1 MITFGPVPSRRLGK
15 SLGINNIPSRK
26 VCSYSC
32 IYCQVGL
39 TKHFS
44 ITREVF
50 YSPDVI
56 FSELEKH
63 MAALS
68 PDDKPDYL
76 TFVAN
81 GEPTLDLNLGKT
93 IEKLK
98 SFGIP
103 IAVIT
108 NASMLFDGQVRE
120 DLNRADLVSV
130 KVDAHNEAIW
140 RKINRPMKGLSFSN
154 YLTGLQAFKDQ
165 FHGELIS
172 ETMLVEGVNN
182 DAGSVE
188 QTAVLVAALSPSV
201 AYLSIPTRP
210 PAVDWAT
217 SPDEASI
224 NQAWNIFTSK
234 KIKTELMTGF
244 EGTFVGVTGNA
255 IEDIVNMCS
264 VHPIRDDVMKELL
277 QKDNAEERILSEMI
291 ALGYIICVE
300 YDEHKYYLRKFKV

>member
-39 TKHFS
+39 TKYYS
-44 ITREVF
+44 TKREEF
-50 YSPDVI
+50 YAPEVI
-56 FSELEKH
+56 YSEVKKH
-63 MAALS
+63 LSALQ
-68 PDDKPDYL
+68 PNDMPDYM

-81 GEPTLDLNLGKT
+81 GEPTLDINLGKT
-93 IEKLK
+93 IQKLK
-98 SFGIP
+98 EFKIP

-108 NASMLFDGQVRE
+108 NASLLFDAQVRD
-120 DLNRADLVSV
+120 DLNQADLVSV
-130 KVDAHNEAIW
+130 KVDAPNEAIW
-140 RKINRPMKGLSFSN
+140 KKINRPMKGLSFTN
-154 YLTGLQAFKDQ
+154 YLSGLQAFKDM
-165 FHGELIS
+165 FKGELIS
-172 ETMLVEGVNN
+172 ETMLVEGVN
-182 DAGSVE
+182 DAPVSVE
-188 QTAVLVAALSPSV
+188 QTAGLVAALSPAI
-201 AYLSIPTRP
+201 AYISIPTRP

-217 SPDEASI
+217 TPDEVSI
-224 NQAWNIFTSK
+224 NQAWNIFSAR
-234 KIKTELMTGF
+234 KIRTELMTGF

-255 IEDIVNMCS
+255 IEDIVKMCS